1 MKRIALIILIA
12 SFFTGCVA
20 GHNPYAH
27 VGASKTIN
35 IGGVDVGVGIGDFIN
50 LGL

>member
-1 MKRIALIILIA
+1 MKKILIIALVLLG
-12 SFFTGCVA
+12 FTGCVA

-27 VGASKTIN
+27 VGASKVIN
-35 IGGVDVGVGIGDFIN
+35 VGGIDVGLGIGDFIN